1 MNKHSTVLFISHY
14 AGRTGAP
21 MLLLDMLRWLK
32 ANSDLKFEILLG
44 KPGVLSTEFAAL
56 APTHVY
62 DYRQSSNFAIRVL
75 RKLRLMKQAQ
85 ALHRRH
91 LLQRF
96 RKVGVRLV
104 YANTMTNGAVL
115 EALSDLGCGVIT
127 HAHELTYW
135 IEHSGE
141 QNRNQVMQLT
151 QRFIAASDAVK
162 QNLVARYSVRAER
175 IDVVHSFIHSRT
187 RGNAEGIRAK
197 LGIPEDAFVVLGSG
211 HETWR
216 KGKDIFLLLADQ
228 MRRFGMQRPVH
239 FLWIGAWECWEDRVR
254 VLHDVDLLRLGDRV
268 HFTGE
273 VGNPHDYFAAG
284 DVFAMVSREDPF
296 PLVCLEA
303 ASLGKPVVCFEGAGG
318 MPEFVETDAG
328 FVIALLDIAAMA
340 SKLRTLAEDEA
351 LRDALG
357 AQAAAK
363 TRNLYDV
370 ERGSRRVLEI
380 IRSMTE

>member
-1 MNKHSTVLFISHY
+1 
-14 AGRTGAP
+14 
-21 MLLLDMLRWLK
+21 MLLLDMLRWFK
-32 ANSDLKFEILLG
+32 SNSDLNFEILLG
-44 KPGVLSTEFAAL
+44 RPGVLSAEFAAL

-75 RKLRLMKQAQ
+75 RKLRLIKQAES
-85 ALHRRH
+85 LHRRH
-91 LLQRF
+91 LLRRF
-96 RKVGVRLV
+96 REAGIGLV

-115 EALSDLGCGVIT
+115 AALSELGCPVIT

-141 QNRNQVMQLT
+141 KNREQVMRLT
-151 QRFIAASDAVK
+151 KRFIAASNAVK
-162 QNLVARYSVRAER
+162 QNLMLNYSVPEEHV
-175 IDVVHSFIHSRT
+175 DVVHSFVHACA
-187 RGNAEGIRAK
+187 RGSADGIRAK
-197 LGIPEDAFVVLGSG
+197 LGIPTDAFVILGSG

-254 VLHDVDLLRLGDRV
+254 VLHDVDLLRLADRV

-273 VGNPHDYFAAG
+273 VSNPHDYFAAG

-318 MPEFVETDAG
+318 MPEFVENDAG
-328 FVIALLDIAAMA
+328 YVVGLLDISAMA
-340 SKLRTLAEDEA
+340 SKLRTLADDEA
-351 LRDALG
+351 LRSRLG
-357 AQAAAK
+357 RQAAAK
-363 TRNLYDV
+363 AHGLYDV
-370 ERGSRRVLEI
+370 KRGSSRVLEI
-380 IRSMTE
+380 IRSMPTTPSP